1 MLYEFDNEGN
11 PVWYISIGNIIPNPE
26 EAWQDFHDVVQSAGG
41 TVGYLVYVAM

>member
-11 PVWYISIGNIIPNPE
+11 PVWYIGNIIRNPE
-26 EAWQDFHDVVQSAGG
+26 EAWQYFRDVVRSGGG